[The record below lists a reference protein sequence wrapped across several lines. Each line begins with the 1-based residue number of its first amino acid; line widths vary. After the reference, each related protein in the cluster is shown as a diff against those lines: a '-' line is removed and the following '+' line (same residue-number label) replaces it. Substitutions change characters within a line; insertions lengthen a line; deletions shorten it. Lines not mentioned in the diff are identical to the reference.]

1 MTRKQLPSN
10 VVACLAD
17 RSNKGLKPIGADAIA
32 TRVGEKRPT
41 VNRYLAK
48 LVSQGWIMRE
58 GAGPATTYRISA
70 ALTPARE
77 VIVGREGPYLTQ
89 SMQ

>member
-1 MTRKQLPSN
+1 MTRRELPSN

-32 TRVGEKRPT
+32 SRVGEKRPT

-48 LVSQGWIMRE
+48 LVMQGSILRE
-58 GAGPATTYRISA
+58 GAGPATTYRISVPISEHA
-70 ALTPARE
+70 SPWST
-77 VIVGREGPYLTQ
+77 
-89 SMQ
+89 